1 MKCYVNGIDTLTIDL
16 ELVEWYIPPL
26 PTLKDYSIEIAE
38 RDGEIDLGSIYGA
51 RVIQLVFFVTNN
63 TDLGYYE
70 KISAASV
77 MFNPKKGDLAITF
90 DGELGGKRYMAR
102 AAATIPISKGSEVR
116 TLSIPLKMHDP
127 FPEGPE
133 QVYESTITTSP
144 ETIELESDGNVV
156 TAPMIVLTN
165 TGLEV
170 IGGFEIKIEYLV
182 EE

>member
-1 MKCYVNGIDTLTIDL
+1 MKCYVNGVDTLTIDL

-38 RDGEIDLGSIYGA
+38 RDGEVDLGSIYGS

-63 TDLGYYE
+63 TELGYYE
-70 KISAASV
+70 KIAAASV

-90 DGELGGKRYMAR
+90 NGELAGKRYMAR
-102 AAATIPISKGSEVR
+102 AAATVPIAKGSEVR
-116 TLSIPLKMHDP
+116 TLAIPLKMHDP
-127 FPEGPE
+127 FPEGSE
-133 QVYESTITTSP
+133 QVYEATITNSP
-144 ETIELESDGNVV
+144 ESIDIESDGNVR
-156 TAPMIVLTN
+156 TTPLIVLTN